1 MYVCKWWSDSNLI
14 CFYLDGQAIAVK
26 LSKQIT
32 KATESMKKAIASH
45 NAIQGASTLSFD
57 LAKDPSCELY
67 ANLQSCPHV
76 EHVVPNATRRMAI
89 ELHCLRERCEEE
101 INLVASE
108 MNRLQAFYL
117 KQNRILEAAM
127 SKELATESADLTLG
141 LNSLFLSKRAENVK
155 QLHIL
160 QSLWKDTSSFH
171 LEQNQ
176 IPSGS
181 FYEFLDSSMLPLV
194 GAMED
199 VEESCSDSESDVDCD
214 Y

>member
-1 MYVCKWWSDSNLI
+1 MHVCNWSSDSNLI
-14 CFYLDGQAIAVK
+14 CFILDGQAIAVK

-32 KATESMKKAIASH
+32 KVTESMKKAIASH
-45 NAIQGASTLSFD
+45 NAIQGASTLSFN
-57 LAKDPSCELY
+57 LAKDPSCELH

-76 EHVVPNATRRMAI
+76 EHVVWY
-89 ELHCLRERCEEE
+89 EEE

-141 LNSLFLSKRAENVK
+141 LNSLFLSKLAENVK

-160 QSLWKDTSSFH
+160 QSLWKDTTSFH
-171 LEQNQ
+171 LRQNQ

-199 VEESCSDSESDVDCD
+199 VEESCLDCESDFDCD